1 MIEVRSIGFPH
12 SDISGSKVARHLPET
27 YRSRATSFI
36 ASESQGIHRTPLRFL
51 AGNVNRVRNGSPTAG
66 YVMFV
71 SCFANLLQT
80 YNQSETDPT
89 CFFFFFYPHT
99 NFDIVACVSG
109 FLSQPI
115 DFQRSSPSLTD
126 VFYATETPCQSWC
139 TGLPA
144 HLHTHKKTHSKV
156 VLRDG
161 MKLST
166 FSMKLLKIDEM
177 RGARE
182 ERTEQ

>member
-89 CFFFFFYPHT
+89 CFFFFFLTCPSPHPQK
-99 NFDIVACVSG
+99 DP
-109 FLSQPI
+109 L
-115 DFQRSSPSLTD
+115 
-126 VFYATETPCQSWC
+126 
-139 TGLPA
+139 
-144 HLHTHKKTHSKV
+144 
-156 VLRDG
+156 
-161 MKLST
+161 
-166 FSMKLLKIDEM
+166 
-177 RGARE
+177 
-182 ERTEQ
+182 